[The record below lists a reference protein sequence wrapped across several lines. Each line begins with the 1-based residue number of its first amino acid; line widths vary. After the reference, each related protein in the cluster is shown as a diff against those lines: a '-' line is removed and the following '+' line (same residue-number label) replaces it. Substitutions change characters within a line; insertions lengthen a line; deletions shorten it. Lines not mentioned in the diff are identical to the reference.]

1 MSRSFCAGLLAW
13 PLLTSTALGQ
23 PLDAGDPAPSPSP
36 PTSTAVDAP
45 ESGSTGSPPDDRPTV
60 DDPML
65 APVPPPANV
74 LSDWREAL
82 DLVRTRSESYITAQ
96 QQVEAARGRA
106 RMALGAVLPRLTAD
120 LQYTRYLNSFPERP
134 GGVSADPENWS
145 TGGTL
150 RIPVVNLRGWYDH
163 ATSRRAVGQ
172 AALEVADAERLIIGD
187 LAENLVTVITAERLS
202 EVTKVN
208 LEAALS
214 NLDLDE
220 RRSRLGSGS
229 SIDVLRAR
237 QEVNR
242 SRAEVI
248 RVEETLRSAREA
260 LGMALGYSE
269 AWGVTPDLKLDQLRA
284 DARETCTRSEK
295 PEDRADVRAAA
306 AGAAIARRNVNS
318 VMFSYFPLVDLT
330 SRVNYSASN
339 NFFFP
344 DTTWTIGASLTWH
357 LYDGGIRYGER
368 RLNTALAEQ
377 AHQRELGVLRR
388 AELQVTQSTR
398 GVQVAKAA
406 LDNSLEAR
414 KIARDNANLARAR
427 FSMGAGTSFDMV
439 DTQST
444 ARQTEIDVTV
454 KEFELLRA
462 EIIAFL
468 ALSSCEI

>member
-1 MSRSFCAGLLAW
+1 
-13 PLLTSTALGQ
+13 
-23 PLDAGDPAPSPSP
+23 
-36 PTSTAVDAP
+36 
-45 ESGSTGSPPDDRPTV
+45 
-60 DDPML
+60 ML
-65 APVPPPANV
+65 APVPPPEHV
-74 LSDWREAL
+74 ISDWRTAL
-82 DLVRTRSESYITAQ
+82 DLVRTRSENYIVAQ
-96 QQVEAARGRA
+96 QQVEAARGRS
-106 RMALGAVLPRLTAD
+106 RMALGTVLPRLTAD
-120 LQYTRYLNSFPERP
+120 FQYTRYLNQFPENP
-134 GGVSADPENWS
+134 SGVSADPENWS

-150 RIPVVNLRGWYDH
+150 RVPVVNLRGWYDYS
-163 ATSRRAVGQ
+163 TSRRTIGQ
-172 AALEVADAERLIIGD
+172 TALEVEDAERLIIGD

-208 LEAALS
+208 LEAALT

-229 SIDVLRAR
+229 AIDVLRSR

-248 RVEETLRSAREA
+248 RAEEALRSAREA

-284 DARETCTRSEK
+284 DARATCKQGER

-306 AGAAIARRNVNS
+306 AGAAIAKRNVNS

-368 RLNTALAEQ
+368 RLNSAISEQ

-388 AELQVTQSTR
+388 AQLDVIQSTR
-398 GVQVAKAA
+398 GVQVAQSS
-406 LDNSLEAR
+406 LENSLEAR
-414 KIARDNANLARAR
+414 DLARDNAKLARAR
-427 FSMGAGTSFDMV
+427 FTTGAGTSFDMV

-444 ARQTEIDVTV
+444 ARQAELDVTV
-454 KEFELLRA
+454 KEFQLLRA